1 MAIGGK
7 SEGGDISNSGTVD
20 EKDMAM
26 FSRDKECKTLF
37 HTMWHSSAHILAY
50 ALESYYGDKIRL
62 LHGPPGEGIPYCF
75 FYEVVLDVFSLFIAN
90 YNAVGSCTDR

>member
-1 MAIGGK
+1 MAIGGRK
-7 SEGGDISNSGTVD
+7 DEMDSNTNGMAD
-20 EKDMAM
+20 EKDLAM

-75 FYEVVLDVFSLFIAN
+75 FYEVVLEVSTLFFVECKD
-90 YNAVGSCTDR
+90 VGSCTDR

>member
-1 MAIGGK
+1 MAIGGE
-7 SEGGDISNSGTVD
+7 SGGEAIDTNGTTD
-20 EKDMAM
+20 EKDLAM

-37 HTMWHSSAHILAY
+37 HAMWHSSAHILAY

-75 FYEVVLDVFSLFIAN
+75 FYEVVLEVFSLFFMK
-90 YNAVGSCTDR
+90 YNAVGSCTNR